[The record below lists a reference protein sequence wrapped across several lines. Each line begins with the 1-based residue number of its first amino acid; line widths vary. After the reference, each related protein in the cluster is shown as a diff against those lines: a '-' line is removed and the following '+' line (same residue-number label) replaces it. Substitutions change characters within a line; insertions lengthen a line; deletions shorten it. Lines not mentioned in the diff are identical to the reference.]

1 MKNFI
6 VYLVILTGLLSCSTT
21 KQDIIVQPPVSK
33 VENSILK
40 VKLVEPKKTIPI
52 EDFKIIDTFENG
64 IDKWQQSASYLS
76 KLSLIETAGRTE
88 TSHGLS
94 IRYKLKSTR
103 SFTVEPDKISISISK
118 KHSFTKYKGLTFF
131 AKAQGNLK
139 MKLSVY
145 EQNEWANGL
154 KPVEIWS
161 KIIKLTPNWKKYKVY
176 FSKLQSEEYY
186 EQDFV
191 GDQILDLSRTQ
202 KIGVSLDN
210 SEPLDSASGIIFL
223 DDIYL
228 F

>member
-1 MKNFI
+1 MKKVIIF
-6 VYLVILTGLLSCSTT
+6 LVILTGLLSCSTT
-21 KQDIIVQPPVSK
+21 KHDIIVQPPVSK
-33 VENSILK
+33 VEKTILK
-40 VKLVEPKKTIPI
+40 VKLVEPKKSVQID
-52 EDFKIIDTFENG
+52 DFKIIDTFEKG

-76 KLSLIETAGRTE
+76 KLSLVETTGRTE

-94 IRYKLKSTR
+94 VRYTLKSTR
-103 SFTVEPDKISISISK
+103 SFTVSPDKILISILK
-118 KHSFTKYKGLTFF
+118 KHSFTQYKGLTFF
-131 AKAQGNLK
+131 AKGQGNLK

-161 KIIKLTPNWKKYKVY
+161 KMIKLTTNWKKYKVY